1 MILRV
6 GATVGYFYG
15 FDDAKQNEQHIV
27 TRTVTRVGD
36 WRRDGVTND
45 LDTRMWGI
53 ER

>member
-1 MILRV
+1 MILLV

-15 FDDAKQNEQHIV
+15 FDDAKQNERHIV

-36 WRRDGVTND
+36 WRRDELTND
-45 LDTRMWGI
+45 IDTRMERI